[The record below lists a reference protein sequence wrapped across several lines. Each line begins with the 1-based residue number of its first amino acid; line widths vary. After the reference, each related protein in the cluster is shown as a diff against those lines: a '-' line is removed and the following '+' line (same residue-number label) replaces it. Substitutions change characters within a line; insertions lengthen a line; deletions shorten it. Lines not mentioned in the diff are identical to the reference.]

1 MGRIRRID
9 AGQVPSGESG
19 WFNTEFANWASAS
32 FESPLDYAYVC
43 QGWFVTAPRN
53 SRAADFSFQPLDSQL
68 GTGLRLVLREPPDMV
83 RVWHELPAG
92 FFDVAVGGVT
102 VRIRGLTEDPAGLHL
117 DSVAL
122 FFGSERERKFDRKL
136 VGPIALGPSW
146 QDVAVDAS
154 GIDANADEGRLIS
167 LRFSGRGTIEVEYC
181 RPETALG
188 MRTGAWVAAKAFAG
202 RVMRL
207 RRKRRTHNSPPVAV
221 KPLQEVPARRVTA
234 DTPPREAGVSVARA
248 TAPHA
253 SEQAVGEE
261 IKELRKAIKKLTGSM
276 DVSAAQIRRLTEVME
291 VVLQRLDGPSQAIT
305 PLAPAFVTP
314 LIPVAAAPLDAP
326 ALVRVPDQARRDD
339 VGEAVAAPTKTINW
353 VIGPPDNIGWAY
365 GNNAKRLAGRLGN
378 YKHVISAQTPSDVAI
393 YFDAII
399 AERYPV
405 EARKSILRIGGPR
418 PLDRLYGD
426 DLDAM
431 RRAFS
436 KFDAIIAL
444 SAELYFRA
452 LRAHDNV
459 YLIPNA
465 LDLKEWHPSK
475 RKRDEH
481 ALFTVGFAAS
491 LKSSAE
497 AEVKGRAIA
506 EGAVERLG
514 ARMLLTSK
522 GGGAQIPHDRMIK
535 DFYSKIDVLIH
546 PVAPGREGTSNVVM
560 EALSLGVPV
569 LTTQHCGFHGE
580 FLVDGQSALV
590 RERDESSFAEALTL
604 VQRDD
609 RLRRR
614 LVTEGRAF
622 AERHHNLKIASR
634 AYSRV
639 ITDLFAPVSG
649 TASEPKRVCFAPFWE
664 PAENFGSSR
673 LRAKYPAEFLAQ
685 NDRYE
690 IRMGY
695 DSVADIAI
703 VVQMCTHDV
712 MSKLN
717 ANQDQFVVYDVCDRY
732 YEKPR
737 LFKHVSPPIDS
748 LSRFHELCE
757 RADLILVPSRELKS
771 QIASRFPDKPVKFL
785 PEPVDYGATPRTP
798 KVHEKKVVLWY
809 GNPDRGNF
817 ESAKPMIEHLR
828 DRHSYTPLIVSRTSF
843 FKKHPE
849 FLPFCRDWSMEAME
863 EAFSAASLCVVA
875 YDESEQTKSP
885 NRFVAAMMHGV
896 PTLVKGSPA
905 CSEILVE
912 TGQTFAIAD
921 TLERLDHALSNL
933 QSKEFLELY
942 VQRVQRHLNQTVG
955 EKAIS
960 EAYSELFRN
969 HTFKRSLFSAGPR
982 RVAFISHNLS
992 IGEGA
997 PWSLFE
1003 LVHGLRDRGIEPHVF
1018 APASGPLLNQYLEA
1032 SIPVEVFEPVARH
1045 SVKVLNS
1052 RYHAVS
1058 QKFTEFLK
1066 NSNIEA
1072 VICNTVKA
1080 APFAEIA
1087 RRAGVPSAVIVRESY
1102 TAPERFSYLDGE
1114 AKLAGMT
1121 GLANAEHIVFV
1132 ANTSREFWTDQPF
1145 NGAVHIIPNGI
1156 SQARFAKEIETPK
1169 VDARKEVGLPE
1180 EAIIALCVGTI
1191 NTRKGQRELVEWF
1204 ATLAPDVRNRAHL
1217 VFLGAVQNVHLRDF
1231 HRVTDSLPEEIRS
1244 KITVVEATPQVSL
1257 YYRAADICLLNSTS
1271 EAYPRCIVE
1280 ALCFG
1285 LPVLSTRVFGVNEQ
1299 VTHGEAGFLYD
1310 FGDMEAWKQHF
1321 ARLVANDEE
1330 RQLMGQ
1336 AASRSFWKLT
1346 GYSEMLLA
1354 YKSIISDLLDS
1365 AAKSR

>member
-1 MGRIRRID
+1 MQRVA
-9 AGQVPSGESG
+9 AGPVVSGEAG
-19 WFNTEFANWASAS
+19 WFNADFANWAAAS
-32 FESPLDYAYVC
+32 FESPVDYAHIC
-43 QGWFVTAPRN
+43 QNWFVTAPRN
-53 SRAADFSFQPLDSQL
+53 SRPADFSFQPLDSRL
-68 GTGLRLVLREPPDMV
+68 GTGLRLVMRQPPDMV
-83 RVWHELPAG
+83 RVWHHLPSG
-92 FFDVAVGGVT
+92 FFDEAVEALT
-102 VRIRGLTEDPAGLHL
+102 IRIRGLPEDGGELQL

-122 FFGSERERKFDRKL
+122 FIGSERDRKFDRKL
-136 VGPIALGPSW
+136 AGPFTLGPSW
-146 QDVAVDAS
+146 QEVVVDAS
-154 GIDANADEGRLIS
+154 GIEPNTEEGRLIS
-167 LRFSGRGTIEVEYC
+167 LRFSGRGTIEVDYC
-181 RPETALG
+181 RADRGLG
-188 MRTGAWVAAKAFAG
+188 AGAWGAAKALAG
-202 RVMRL
+202 KVMRL
-207 RRKRRTHNSPPVAV
+207 RRKRRLRNATALVPIPADV
-221 KPLQEVPARRVTA
+221 VPARRVTPEISPA
-234 DTPPREAGVSVARA
+234 ISEDSMALVAREAGGGLPGR
-248 TAPHA
+248 TASSPP
-253 SEQAVGEE
+253 SDQSGRDE
-261 IKELRKAIKKLTGSM
+261 IKELRRAIKKLTGSM

-291 VVLQRLDGPSQAIT
+291 IVLQRLDAVPQGGVPGA
-305 PLAPAFVTP
+305 APAMP
-314 LIPVAAAPLDAP
+314 LGAAPLVAP
-326 ALVRVPDQARRDD
+326 STLRTQKQAGRVEA
-339 VGEAVAAPTKTINW
+339 GEAAAAQTKTINW

-365 GNNAKRLAGRLGN
+365 GNNAKRLAGRLGD

-393 YFDAII
+393 YFDALV

-426 DLDAM
+426 DLEAM

-436 KFDAIIAL
+436 KFDAVIAL

-465 LDLKEWHPSK
+465 LDLKEWHPTR
-475 RKRDEH
+475 RKRDDH
-481 ALFTVGFAAS
+481 APFTVGFAAS

-506 EGAVERLG
+506 EGAVERVG

-560 EALSLGVPV
+560 EALALGVPV

-604 VQRDD
+604 VQRDE

-614 LVTEGRAF
+614 LVAEGRAF
-622 AERHHNLKIASR
+622 AERHHNLKTASR

-639 ITDLFAPVSG
+639 ISDVFAP
-649 TASEPKRVCFAPFWE
+649 ASAAPVEPKRVCFAPFWE

-685 NDRYE
+685 NDRFE
-690 IRMGY
+690 IAMGY

-712 MSKLN
+712 MSKLH

-732 YEKPR
+732 YENPR
-737 LFKHVSPPIDS
+737 LFAHVSPPIDS

-757 RADLILVPSRELKS
+757 RADLILVPSRELKA
-771 QIASRFPDKPVKFL
+771 QIAARFPDKAVKFL
-785 PEPVDYGATPRTP
+785 PEPVDYGATPLAP
-798 KVHEKKVVLWY
+798 KVSEKKVVLWY

-817 ESAKPMIEHLR
+817 DSAKAMIEHLR
-828 DRHSYTPLIVSRTSF
+828 DRHGYEPLIVSRTSF
-843 FKKHPE
+843 FKKYPE

-863 EAFSAASLCVVA
+863 EAFSVASLCVVA

-912 TGQTFAIAD
+912 TGQTFASVD

-933 QSKEFLELY
+933 QSEEFRELY

-969 HTFKRSLFSAGPR
+969 HTFKRSIFSAGPR

-1003 LVHGLRDRGIEPHVF
+1003 LVDGLRDRGIEPHVF
-1018 APASGPLLNQYLEA
+1018 APASGPLLNQYLQA

-1052 RYHAVS
+1052 RY
-1058 QKFTEFLK
+1058 
-1066 NSNIEA
+1066 
-1072 VICNTVKA
+1072 
-1080 APFAEIA
+1080 
-1087 RRAGVPSAVIVRESY
+1087 
-1102 TAPERFSYLDGE
+1102 
-1114 AKLAGMT
+1114 
-1121 GLANAEHIVFV
+1121 
-1132 ANTSREFWTDQPF
+1132 
-1145 NGAVHIIPNGI
+1145 GAV
-1156 SQARFAKEIETPK
+1156 AE
-1169 VDARKEVGLPE
+1169 
-1180 EAIIALCVGTI
+1180 
-1191 NTRKGQRELVEWF
+1191 
-1204 ATLAPDVRNRAHL
+1204 
-1217 VFLGAVQNVHLRDF
+1217 
-1231 HRVTDSLPEEIRS
+1231 
-1244 KITVVEATPQVSL
+1244 
-1257 YYRAADICLLNSTS
+1257 
-1271 EAYPRCIVE
+1271 
-1280 ALCFG
+1280 
-1285 LPVLSTRVFGVNEQ
+1285 
-1299 VTHGEAGFLYD
+1299 
-1310 FGDMEAWKQHF
+1310 
-1321 ARLVANDEE
+1321 
-1330 RQLMGQ
+1330 MGQ
-1336 AASRSFWKLT
+1336 AAGRSFWKLT
-1346 GYSEMLLA
+1346 GYAEMLLA
-1354 YKSIISDLLDS
+1354 YKSIIADLVDS
-1365 AAKSR
+1365 AARSR